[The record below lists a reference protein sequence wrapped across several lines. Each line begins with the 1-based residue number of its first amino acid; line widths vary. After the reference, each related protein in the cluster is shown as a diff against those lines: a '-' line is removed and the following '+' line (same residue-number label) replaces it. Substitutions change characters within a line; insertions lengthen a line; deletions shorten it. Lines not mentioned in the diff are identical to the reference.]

1 MEKQEKVQT
10 FYESLHIMFDAEI
23 RVNFDYN
30 KITRSTPFIHRSA
43 SVFTEG
49 DCRHFQRSRYVESD
63 RIIGIY
69 RKPSLVKGELK
80 FNLYSIG
87 SHPCFPDNLRLFANG
102 KNFDLN
108 IV

>member
-49 DCRHFQRSRYVESD
+49 DCRHFQSRRYGDKRLNNWNIEKTILSEW
-63 RIIGIY
+63 RIEI
-69 RKPSLVKGELK
+69 
-80 FNLYSIG
+80 
-87 SHPCFPDNLRLFANG
+87 
-102 KNFDLN
+102 
-108 IV
+108 